1 MELIRIFCASIAVL
15 ILLPWLI
22 EESHA
27 LDMPVDFLIGEEVTK
42 VGIFERIVRRKWDF
56 VDVVGVD
63 ELIVMVWANA
73 VVSSHA

>member
-1 MELIRIFCASIAVL
+1 MELIRVLCASIAVL
-15 ILLPWLI
+15 ILLPRLI

-56 VDVVGVD
+56 VNVIGVD
-63 ELIVMVWANA
+63 ELIVMVRADA

>member
-1 MELIRIFCASIAVL
+1 
-15 ILLPWLI
+15 
-22 EESHA
+22 
-27 LDMPVDFLIGEEVTK
+27 MPVDFLIGEEVTK

-63 ELIVMVWANA
+63 ELIVMVRANA